1 MFIIKVDRIF
11 QRLAKLKNMDL
22 NLKFTKPENFITRFC
37 EELKIKSEYAIQ
49 AIQISNN
56 VQKLQIASV
65 HTPLSLATGSIYLM
79 IHLNKLDI
87 QKKTIAEKFNV
98 SQVTIAKAFK
108 KLEPFIKILVN
119 NDICDRLSV
128 EIKNYQD
135 DVIITDELKPK
146 FIRFN
151 IDINKMLKKDN
162 SIIYSI
168 LSKKNDKIVVNDKLI
183 VEHDIELSN
192 KNYQIDNEYMRL
204 KLENIDIQFSSLSL
218 NHFSEKILNL
228 ESDEK

>member
-1 MFIIKVDRIF
+1 
-11 QRLAKLKNMDL
+11 LDL
-22 NLKFTKPENFITRFC
+22 HLKFTKPENFITRFC
-37 EELKIKSEYAIQ
+37 EELKIKNEYAIQ

-119 NDICDRLSV
+119 KV
-128 EIKNYQD
+128 
-135 DVIITDELKPK
+135 
-146 FIRFN
+146 
-151 IDINKMLKKDN
+151 
-162 SIIYSI
+162 
-168 LSKKNDKIVVNDKLI
+168 
-183 VEHDIELSN
+183 
-192 KNYQIDNEYMRL
+192 
-204 KLENIDIQFSSLSL
+204 
-218 NHFSEKILNL
+218 
-228 ESDEK
+228 